1 MLFVFRFVNYCLLGG
16 LFLSPLWA
24 MNSSMDRLLPGNA
37 QAAPIH
43 STPAPKMT
51 HEQAAWQPGHILA
64 RLQDMKQ
71 EIHADMCSR
80 PGGDTCIMGL
90 CTSRIVQAQCAAPL

>member
-24 MNSSMDRLLPGNA
+24 MNSTMDRLLPGNA

-43 STPAPKMT
+43 DASAQGTA
-51 HEQAAWQPGHILA
+51 HQQAAWRADHILA
-64 RLQDMKQ
+64 RLQVMKQ

-80 PGGDTCIMGL
+80 PSGDTCIMGL
-90 CTSRIVQAQCAAPL
+90 CTSRIVRAQCSAAL